1 MMNWQKQ
8 FTQSPDGLLHAVL
21 PALPALEAEAL
32 TWQRV
37 DIALAIASPG
47 AQFAFQALKKWLA
60 QQKSCPDLRFTQ
72 LGNNTVTPYGLITA
86 ANGGQYGAT
95 TTARLFAIYIRKT
108 AVAGSALASYLKLFD
123 EGTDAAISGLTANSR
138 LVIPLGAVSSAI
150 PGTLQEGIYIS
161 PNGFPLAAG
170 LRLALVT
177 LADTFTISAVAD
189 GGDGFALTTP

>member
-1 MMNWQKQ
+1 M
-8 FTQSPDGLLHAVL
+8 AAL
-21 PALPALEAEAL
+21 PPLPALEAEAL

-37 DIALAIASPG
+37 EIALAIASPG

-72 LGNNTVTPYGLITA
+72 LPNNTVTPFGLITA

-123 EGTDAAISGLTANSR
+123 EGTDAAIAGLTANSR

-177 LADTFTISAVAD
+177 LADTFTISAAAD